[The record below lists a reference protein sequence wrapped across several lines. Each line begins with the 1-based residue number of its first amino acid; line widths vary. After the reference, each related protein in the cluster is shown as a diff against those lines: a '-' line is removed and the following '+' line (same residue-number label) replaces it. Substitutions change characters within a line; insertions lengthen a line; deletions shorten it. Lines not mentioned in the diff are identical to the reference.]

1 MKQMTKAQLEDLA
14 CEIIRFCSKW
24 VLWRGTVLYCG
35 GKKYEWCE
43 ERAEFCGLN
52 HVRVTEGVSPEDEDN
67 MALRELLE
75 LDVRD
80 REKTILYLAGTLGDF
95 LGGPGEYTAEFSALS
110 REAQA
115 ELLADEELLGDLA
128 DALPVD
134 FGTPALDPMEFDSLE
149 TYLELEFEMEAARVE
164 EAIARL
170 SRERI
175 ECDGGALPSHIIR
188 EFETLLEKYGLK
200 WSGIWGAASCRYD
213 ERSVA
218 PNNT

>member
-1 MKQMTKAQLEDLA
+1 MKHLTQAQLEDLA

-24 VLWRGTVLYCG
+24 TLWRGTALYCG

-52 HVRVTEGVSPEDEDN
+52 HVRVTEGVRPEDEDN
-67 MALRELLE
+67 MALQELLE
-75 LDVRD
+75 LEAQD
-80 REKTILYLAGTLGDF
+80 RERTVLYLTGELGDL

-110 REAQA
+110 REAQV

-134 FGTPALDPMEFDSLE
+134 FGASSLDPIEFDSRE
-149 TYLELEFEMEAARVE
+149 TYLELESEMQAARVE
-164 EAIARL
+164 KAIVRL

-175 ECDGGALPSHIIR
+175 ECDGGALPRHIVR
-188 EFETLLEKYGLK
+188 DFEALIGKYGLN
-200 WSGIWGAASCRYD
+200 WSGVWGAASCRYD
-213 ERSVA
+213 EREA
-218 PNNT
+218 KR